1 MGKLD
6 GKVAAITGAGGGIGR
21 ALAKAMAA
29 QGAAIVANDLGT
41 TLAGDRASASPA
53 NDVVAEIKAAGGK
66 AAPNL
71 MDISTMEGGKGLVD
85 QAVKE
90 FGKLDILVNLAGV
103 IRDRMIF
110 NMEEEDWDRVLDSH
124 LKGTFCT
131 SRFASAHMRERR
143 YGRIINFSSNA
154 ALGSPGQPSYA
165 AAKAGILGLT
175 FSTAQGLRRYGIT
188 CNAIFPVA
196 ATRMTDTIHQEA
208 FRITPSGEA
217 QGTPF
222 DPANVAPIVI
232 FLASDDAAEISG
244 QVFGSAGY
252 TVTRYR
258 HMSPERTLLLLHLL
272 AQLGEAF
279 EPNRF
284 AEFVIDCDRRA
295 LAHLLHINRELGLL
309 AGKLSGRIILGKGHA
324 NRAVL
329 AGRRPDQL
337 FFKTGDEAAG
347 TKHDLAVLAAGTG
360 NFPVAYPPLDIDD
373 DDIAALGRPLDRLGF
388 ALLLGDPR
396 DRGIDALFRHL
407 DDQPLDAQI
416 GKVRLRNF
424 GQDLDQHLV
433 FEIGAFAERH
443 DVDLGR
449 QRRPQ
454 IVLADRVLRAALDR
468 ALHHLAQY

>member
-41 TLAGDRASASPA
+41 TLAGDRASTSPA

-90 FGKLDILVNLAGV
+90 FGQLDILVNLAGV

-232 FLASDDAAEISG
+232 YLASDDAAEISG

-258 HMSPERTLLLLHLL
+258 HMSPERTLHNK
-272 AQLGEAF
+272 ERW
-279 EPNRF
+279 E
-284 AEFVIDCDRRA
+284 
-295 LAHLLHINRELGLL
+295 
-309 AGKLSGRIILGKGHA
+309 
-324 NRAVL
+324 
-329 AGRRPDQL
+329 
-337 FFKTGDEAAG
+337 
-347 TKHDLAVLAAGTG
+347 
-360 NFPVAYPPLDIDD
+360 
-373 DDIAALGRPLDRLGF
+373 
-388 ALLLGDPR
+388 
-396 DRGIDALFRHL
+396 L
-407 DDQPLDAQI
+407 DDLFEAM
-416 GKVRLRNF
+416 KRTLAR
-424 GQDLDQHLV
+424 DLQKP
-433 FEIGAFAERH
+433 RMS
-443 DVDLGR
+443 
-449 QRRPQ
+449 
-454 IVLADRVLRAALDR
+454 
-468 ALHHLAQY
+468 

>member
-41 TLAGDRASASPA
+41 TLAGDRASTSPA

-188 CNAIFPVA
+188 CNANDRYHPPGSIS
-196 ATRMTDTIHQEA
+196 DY
-208 FRITPSGEA
+208 A
-217 QGTPF
+217 QRRGAGHT
-222 DPANVAPIVI
+222 VR
-232 FLASDDAAEISG
+232 SG
-244 QVFGSAGY
+244 QCRAD
-252 TVTRYR
+252 RYF
-258 HMSPERTLLLLHLL
+258 S
-272 AQLGEAF
+272 
-279 EPNRF
+279 
-284 AEFVIDCDRRA
+284 
-295 LAHLLHINRELGLL
+295 
-309 AGKLSGRIILGKGHA
+309 
-324 NRAVL
+324 
-329 AGRRPDQL
+329 
-337 FFKTGDEAAG
+337 
-347 TKHDLAVLAAGTG
+347 
-360 NFPVAYPPLDIDD
+360 
-373 DDIAALGRPLDRLGF
+373 
-388 ALLLGDPR
+388 
-396 DRGIDALFRHL
+396 
-407 DDQPLDAQI
+407 
-416 GKVRLRNF
+416 
-424 GQDLDQHLV
+424 
-433 FEIGAFAERH
+433 
-443 DVDLGR
+443 R
-449 QRRPQ
+449 QRRWGRDKRPGVRLGRLQ
-454 IVLADRVLRAALDR
+454 RDALP
-468 ALHHLAQY
+468 AHEPGENPP

>member
-1 MGKLD
+1 VNAKEELMGKLD

-29 QGAAIVANDLGT
+29 QGASIVVNDLGV
-41 TLAGDRASASPA
+41 TLAGDRAPTSPA
-53 NDVVAEIKAAGGK
+53 NDVVAEIKAAGGQ
-66 AAPNL
+66 AVANL

-154 ALGSPGQPSYA
+154 ALGSPGQPSYT

-208 FRITPSGEA
+208 WRITPSSEA
-217 QGTPF
+217 RGTPA

-232 FLASDDAAEISG
+232 FLASDEAAEVTG
-244 QVFGSAGY
+244 QVFGSEGY
-252 TVTRYR
+252 SVTRYY
-258 HMSPERTLLLLHLL
+258 HMSPERTVYNK
-272 AQLGEAF
+272 G
-279 EPNRF
+279 PW
-284 AEFVIDCDRRA
+284 
-295 LAHLLHINRELGLL
+295 EL
-309 AGKLSGRIILGKGHA
+309 
-324 NRAVL
+324 
-329 AGRRPDQL
+329 DE
-337 FFKTGDEAAG
+337 FFKVMKRTLAR
-347 TKHDLAVLAAGTG
+347 DLRKPRMFQG
-360 NFPVAYPPLDIDD
+360 PP
-373 DDIAALGRPLDRLGF
+373 GG
-388 ALLLGDPR
+388 
-396 DRGIDALFRHL
+396 
-407 DDQPLDAQI
+407 
-416 GKVRLRNF
+416 
-424 GQDLDQHLV
+424 
-433 FEIGAFAERH
+433 
-443 DVDLGR
+443 
-449 QRRPQ
+449 
-454 IVLADRVLRAALDR
+454 
-468 ALHHLAQY
+468 

>member
-41 TLAGDRASASPA
+41 TLAGDRASTSPA

-71 MDISTMEGGKGLVD
+71 MDISTMEGGRGLVD

-110 NMEEEDWDRVLDSH
+110 NMEEEDWDRVL
-124 LKGTFCT
+124 TAI
-131 SRFASAHMRERR
+131 SRAPFAPAALRPRTCASAATAGSSTFPRMPRWAVRVSPVMRQLKQE
-143 YGRIINFSSNA
+143 SS
-154 ALGSPGQPSYA
+154 
-165 AAKAGILGLT
+165 GLT

-258 HMSPERTLLLLHLL
+258 HMSPERTLHNK
-272 AQLGEAF
+272 ERW
-279 EPNRF
+279 E
-284 AEFVIDCDRRA
+284 
-295 LAHLLHINRELGLL
+295 
-309 AGKLSGRIILGKGHA
+309 
-324 NRAVL
+324 
-329 AGRRPDQL
+329 
-337 FFKTGDEAAG
+337 
-347 TKHDLAVLAAGTG
+347 
-360 NFPVAYPPLDIDD
+360 
-373 DDIAALGRPLDRLGF
+373 
-388 ALLLGDPR
+388 
-396 DRGIDALFRHL
+396 L
-407 DDQPLDAQI
+407 DDLFEAM
-416 GKVRLRNF
+416 KRTLAR
-424 GQDLDQHLV
+424 DLQKP
-433 FEIGAFAERH
+433 RMS
-443 DVDLGR
+443 
-449 QRRPQ
+449 
-454 IVLADRVLRAALDR
+454 
-468 ALHHLAQY
+468 